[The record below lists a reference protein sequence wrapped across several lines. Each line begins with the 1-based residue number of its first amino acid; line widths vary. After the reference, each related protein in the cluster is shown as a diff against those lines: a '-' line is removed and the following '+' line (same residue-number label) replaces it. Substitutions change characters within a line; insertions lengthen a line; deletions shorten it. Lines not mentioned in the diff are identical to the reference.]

1 MDWMWLL
8 SGACIVFTLGMF
20 SSGLSDLRVMV
31 AKRSVE
37 NIQFLPFLTTDLNN
51 LGWFYYGY
59 LKGDGT
65 LIIVNLIGASLQTLY
80 MAAYILYSLER
91 RYVVSQVLVSL
102 GVLFLAHCYFTLW
115 TPDIN
120 SRLNQLGL
128 FCSIFTISMYLSPLA
143 DLAQIIKSK
152 STKCL
157 SFPLTVATFLTSTS
171 WVLYGWVQSDLY
183 ITVPNF
189 PGIVTSLLRFWL
201 FSRYPPDQPAYSLL

>member
-91 RYVVSQVLVSL
+91 
-102 GVLFLAHCYFTLW
+102 
-115 TPDIN
+115 
-120 SRLNQLGL
+120 
-128 FCSIFTISMYLSPLA
+128 
-143 DLAQIIKSK
+143 AQIIKSK